1 MRIHALPTQLINQ
14 IAAGEVVERPASVLK
29 ELVENSFDAGATQ
42 IQIDVEQAGMRQI
55 RVRDNGCGIVKEDLA
70 LALSRHATSKI
81 ASLQDLEQVLSMGFR
96 GEALPSISS
105 VARLTLISR
114 TAGAECA
121 WEVSADGSEKNFEP
135 QPAPQP
141 IGTTVDVRDLFY
153 NTPAR
158 RKFLKTEKTEF
169 SHIENLI
176 QKLALSRFDVGFV
189 LNHNQREVFNFKP
202 ALLLAAQEKR
212 IAAICGSLFIEKS
225 VRIDY
230 AAAGLQLSGWVGLPT
245 FSRSQQ
251 DMQFFYVNGRL
262 IKDRLVAH
270 AVKQA
275 YQDVLYHGRHPV
287 FVLYLQLD
295 PALVD
300 VNAHPTKLEVRFRE
314 GRLVHDFLFQALHR
328 SLAEQ
333 RPGDERVYT
342 TRDETAESVSLP
354 TPAAENSASS
364 VLNQQTSIPLEIPE
378 DTGFS
383 ANTRLPQADEKS
395 LNVRESTGNE
405 RNLSAQHYRN
415 MESRALSAKAVNEQ
429 IQGYGKLYP
438 DTGSQQPAIPKAQQ
452 DIPPLGYALA
462 HIHSIYILAETANGI
477 ILVDAHAAHERVS
490 YERLKQHYQQHTIV
504 TQPLLLPIKLKV
516 SNAEADLAE
525 QEHAFFLELGFEL
538 NRSGPETIV
547 LRSTPALLAK
557 TDVDQ
562 LLRDILADMLNVG
575 VSFKAQEKVNAVLA
589 KMACHGSVRA
599 KRKLSIEEMN
609 ALLRD
614 MEKTE
619 RIGQCN
625 HGRPTWVALSHQDL
639 DRFFM
644 RGQ

>member
-1 MRIHALPTQLINQ
+1 MRIQALPTQLVNQ
-14 IAAGEVVERPASVLK
+14 IAAGEVVERPASVVK
-29 ELVENSFDAGATQ
+29 ELVENCFDAGATQ
-42 IQIDVEQAGMRQI
+42 IQIDIEQGGVRQI
-55 RVRDNGCGIVKEDLA
+55 RIRDNGCGIVKEDLA

-81 ASLQDLEQVLSMGFR
+81 SSLDDLEQVMSMGFR

-114 TAGAECA
+114 TAEADCA
-121 WEVSADGSEKNFEP
+121 WLVSADGTEQNFNP
-135 QPAPQP
+135 QPDPHP
-141 IGTTVDVRDLFY
+141 PGTTVDVRDLFY

-158 RKFLKTEKTEF
+158 RKFLKAEKTEF
-169 SHIENLI
+169 AHMESLI
-176 QKLALSRFDVGFV
+176 QKLALARTDVGFLV
-189 LNHNQREVFNFKP
+189 NHNQREVLNLKP
-202 ALLLAAQEKR
+202 TQSEQDQLKR
-212 IAAICGSLFIEKS
+212 IAAICGEGFVENAIK
-225 VRIDY
+225 IDY
-230 AAAGLQLSGWVGLPT
+230 TASGLHLYGWVGKPT

-314 GRLVHDFLFQALHR
+314 GRMVHDFLFQALHR

-333 RPGDERVYT
+333 RPGQPALVVETIDVQLDEVEPRPVVSQQTALPMAQVADNQVNDVSAYKVSSGRSVGSYQPSPRPSPSFLANQVDAYT
-342 TRDETAESVSLP
+342 RLMPEKSTPAPVEPESV
-354 TPAAENSASS
+354 
-364 VLNQQTSIPLEIPE
+364 
-378 DTGFS
+378 
-383 ANTRLPQADEKS
+383 
-395 LNVRESTGNE
+395 
-405 RNLSAQHYRN
+405 
-415 MESRALSAKAVNEQ
+415 M
-429 IQGYGKLYP
+429 
-438 DTGSQQPAIPKAQQ
+438 
-452 DIPPLGYALA
+452 PPLGFALA
-462 HIHSIYILAETANGI
+462 HIHNIYILAETANGV
-477 ILVDAHAAHERVS
+477 ILVDAHAAHERVT
-490 YERLKQHYQQHTIV
+490 YERLKNHYHSRAIV
-504 TQPLLLPIKLKV
+504 SQPLLLPIKLQV
-516 SNAEADLAE
+516 SAAEADLAE
-525 QEHAFFLELGFEL
+525 QEQALFMDLGFEL
-538 NRSGPETIV
+538 NRSGPQALV

-562 LLRDILADMLNVG
+562 LVRDILADMLTHGTSQKV
-575 VSFKAQEKVNAVLA
+575 QETINSVLA
-589 KMACHGSVRA
+589 TMACHSSVRA
-599 KRKLSIEEMN
+599 KRRLSIEEMN

-625 HGRPTWVALSHQDL
+625 HGRPTWVALSHQEL
-639 DRFFM
+639 DKFFM

>member
-14 IAAGEVVERPASVLK
+14 IAAGEVVERPASVVK
-29 ELVENSFDAGATQ
+29 ELVENCFDAGATQ
-42 IQIDVEQAGMRQI
+42 INIDVEQGGVKQI
-55 RVRDNGCGIVKEDLA
+55 KIRDNGCGIDKEDLS

-81 ASLQDLEQVLSMGFR
+81 ASLEDLEHVSSMGFR

-105 VARLTLISR
+105 VARLMLISR
-114 TAGAECA
+114 TADADCA
-121 WEVSADGSEKNFEP
+121 WQVSADGTEQNFDP
-135 QPAPQP
+135 QPDPHPA
-141 IGTTVDVRDLFY
+141 GTTVDVRDLFY

-169 SHIENLI
+169 GHIENLI
-176 QKLALSRFDVGFV
+176 QKLALSRFDIGF
-189 LNHNQREVFNFKP
+189 LLQHNQREVLNLKP
-202 ALLLAAQEKR
+202 ASTQTQQEKR
-212 IAAICGSLFIEKS
+212 IAAICGSAFVDNS
-225 VRIDY
+225 VKIDY
-230 AAAGLQLSGWVGLPT
+230 AASGLHLHGWVGLPT

-287 FVLYLQLD
+287 FVLYLELD

-314 GRLVHDFLFQALHR
+314 GRMVHDFLFQALHR

-333 RPGDERVYT
+333 RPGQAPAHNIDEQTIPVGMPSGPVV
-342 TRDETAESVSLP
+342 AEAKPMPS
-354 TPAAENSASS
+354 
-364 VLNQQTSIPLEIPE
+364 QQTSLPLTLEQPE
-378 DTGFS
+378 AIQTDAKPSSGGHSSVARGFS
-383 ANTRLPQADEKS
+383 YSANKTESASVAEQLQAYS
-395 LNVRESTGNE
+395 
-405 RNLSAQHYRN
+405 
-415 MESRALSAKAVNEQ
+415 
-429 IQGYGKLYP
+429 KLFP
-438 DTGSQQPAIPKAQQ
+438 KTDPAPVPVDQAM
-452 DIPPLGYALA
+452 PPLGFALA
-462 HIHSIYILAETANGI
+462 HIHNIYILAETANGI
-477 ILVDAHAAHERVS
+477 ILVDAHAAHERVT
-490 YERLKQHYQQHTIV
+490 YERLKQNYHSRSIV
-504 TQPLLLPIKLKV
+504 SQPLLLPIKIQV
-516 SNAEADLAE
+516 SSAEADLAE
-525 QEHAFFLELGFEL
+525 QEHEFFQNLGFEL
-538 NRSGPETIV
+538 NRSGPETVV

-562 LLRDILADMLNVG
+562 LIRDILADMATNG
-575 VSFKAQEKVNAVLA
+575 MSKKADETTNAILA
-589 KMACHGSVRA
+589 TMACHSSVRA

-614 MEKTE
+614 MEQTE

-625 HGRPTWVALSHQDL
+625 HGRPTWVELSHKDL

>member
-1 MRIHALPTQLINQ
+1 MRIQALPTQLVNQ
-14 IAAGEVVERPASVLK
+14 IAAGEVVERPASVVK
-29 ELVENSFDAGATQ
+29 ELVENCFDAGASQ
-42 IQIDVEQAGMRQI
+42 ITIEIEQGGVRQI
-55 RVRDNGCGIVKEDLA
+55 KIRDNGCGIVKDDLS

-81 ASLQDLEQVLSMGFR
+81 ASLDDLEHVLSMGFR

-114 TAGAECA
+114 TADAECA
-121 WEVSADGSEKNFEP
+121 WQVSADGTEKNFDP
-135 QPAPQP
+135 QPDPHP
-141 IGTTVDVRDLFY
+141 PGTTIDVRDLFY

-158 RKFLKTEKTEF
+158 RKFLKAEKTEF
-169 SHIENLI
+169 GHIENLI
-176 QKLALSRFDVGFV
+176 QKLALSRFDVGF
-189 LNHNQREVFNFKP
+189 LLQHNQREVLNLKP
-202 ALLLAAQEKR
+202 AVTLSEQEKR
-212 IAAICGSLFIEKS
+212 IAAICGSAFIDNAIQ
-225 VRIDY
+225 IDY
-230 AAAGLQLSGWVGLPT
+230 AASGLHLHGWVGLPT

-287 FVLYLQLD
+287 FVLYLELD

-314 GRLVHDFLFQALHR
+314 GRMVHDFLFQALHR

-333 RPGDERVYT
+333 RPGQMSEHKIDIQ
-342 TRDETAESVSLP
+342 TAPPADPTPQAELRPTLSQQLSLP
-354 TPAAENSASS
+354 LSLAEETHQLDSRMPSDASRNVSQTAVAGSRSNAQSYPYSTP
-364 VLNQQTSIPLEIPE
+364 VTRP
-378 DTGFS
+378 
-383 ANTRLPQADEKS
+383 ANVADRIQA
-395 LNVRESTGNE
+395 
-405 RNLSAQHYRN
+405 
-415 MESRALSAKAVNEQ
+415 
-429 IQGYGKLYP
+429 YGKLYP
-438 DTGSQQPAIPKAQQ
+438 PSETKPIDQTM
-452 DIPPLGYALA
+452 PPLGFALA

-477 ILVDAHAAHERVS
+477 ILVDAHAAHERVT
-490 YERLKQHYQQHTIV
+490 YERLKQHYDNHAIV
-504 TQPLLLPIKLKV
+504 SQPLLLPIKIKV
-516 SNAEADLAE
+516 TAAEADLAE
-525 QEHAFFLELGFEL
+525 QEHAFFNILGFEL
-538 NRSGPETIV
+538 NRSGPETVV
-547 LRSTPALLAK
+547 LRATPALLVK

-562 LLRDILADMLNVG
+562 LVRDILADMLAQG
-575 VSFKAQEKVNAVLA
+575 FSQKAEETTHAILA
-589 KMACHGSVRA
+589 TMACHSSVRA

>member
-14 IAAGEVVERPASVLK
+14 IAAGEVVERPASVVK
-29 ELVENSFDAGATQ
+29 ELVENCFDALATQ
-42 IQIDVEQAGMRQI
+42 IYIDVEQGGVKQI
-55 RVRDNGCGIVKEDLA
+55 RIRDNGCGIDKDDLS

-81 ASLQDLEQVLSMGFR
+81 ASLEDLEQVRSMGFR

-114 TAGAECA
+114 LANADCA
-121 WEVSADGSEKNFEP
+121 WQVSADGTEQNFDP
-135 QPAPQP
+135 QPDPHPA
-141 IGTTVDVRDLFY
+141 GTTVDVRDLFY

-158 RKFLKTEKTEF
+158 RKFLKAEKTEF
-169 SHIENLI
+169 AHIESLLH
-176 QKLALSRFDVGFV
+176 KLALSRFDVGFV
-189 LNHNQREVFNFKP
+189 LNHNQREVFNLK
-202 ALLLAAQEKR
+202 AASSLPEQLNR
-212 IAAICGSLFIEKS
+212 IAAICGSAFIDNA
-225 VRIDY
+225 VRIDF
-230 AAAGLQLSGWVGLPT
+230 AASGLHLHGWVGLPT

-287 FVLYLQLD
+287 FVLYLECE
-295 PALVD
+295 PSLVD

-314 GRLVHDFLFQALHR
+314 GRMVHDFLFQALYR

-333 RPGDERVYT
+333 RPQPQAAIAVSV
-342 TRDETAESVSLP
+342 ETVSPPLV
-354 TPAAENSASS
+354 AA
-364 VLNQQTSIPLEIPE
+364 LNQQTSLPMGLE
-378 DTGFS
+378 TVSTVAATSSSSAFS
-383 ANTRLPQADEKS
+383 GYRPALDVPIVANVA
-395 LNVRESTGNE
+395 
-405 RNLSAQHYRN
+405 
-415 MESRALSAKAVNEQ
+415 EQ
-429 IQGYGKLYP
+429 VSNYAKLYA
-438 DTGSQQPAIPKAQQ
+438 GIQPQPNAV
-452 DIPPLGYALA
+452 IPPLGFALA
-462 HIHSIYILAETANGI
+462 HIHNIYILAETANGI
-477 ILVDAHAAHERVS
+477 ILVDAHAAHERVT
-490 YERLKQHYQQHTIV
+490 YERLKQQYQQHALIS
-504 TQPLLLPIKLKV
+504 QPLLLPIKLQV
-516 SNAEADLAE
+516 TSAEADLAE
-525 QEHAFFLELGFEL
+525 QEHAFFSGLGFEL
-538 NRSGPETIV
+538 TRSGPETVV
-547 LRSTPALLAK
+547 LRATPAILAK

-562 LLRDILADMLNVG
+562 LLRDMLADMLSHG
-575 VSFKAQEKVNAVLA
+575 FSHKAQESINTLLA
-589 KMACHGSVRA
+589 TMACHSSVRA

-625 HGRPTWVALSHQDL
+625 HGRPTWVALTHQDL